1 MRMAAGK
8 DRERDVTKYEYRVVP
23 APRKPHRIRGLKR
36 GEDRF
41 AASVAEILNEL
52 GAEGWEYQRSDTL
65 PMDSRS
71 GLTGHTTTFRTMLVF
86 RRLVGAPDDD
96 SETAPMA
103 ETASPPLP
111 ASAPATE
118 LAPESPLAPG
128 APTEAPTGDQPE
140 ISSARA

>member
-1 MRMAAGK
+1 M
-8 DRERDVTKYEYRVVP
+8 TKYEYRVVP
-23 APRKPHRIRGLKR
+23 APRKAHRIRGLKR
-36 GEDRF
+36 GEDKF

-86 RRLVGAPDDD
+86 RRRVRALDDV

-103 ETASPPLP
+103 ETASIPTP

-118 LAPESPLAPG
+118 LPPESPLASL
-128 APTEAPTGDQPE
+128 AATEAPAEDQPE